1 VAKPPAS
8 TPPTA
13 ARPTSGASGSLIS
26 STPKSPIPKP
36 TLPRTFTANDGDQ
49 LGRACSLVESTIV
62 SVGGVSPEW
71 ARGITG
77 PFRRLVGVNAEVY
90 PVAMYYFLIREA
102 ALKHDHKTAA
112 AALASA
118 HSNGLILKFRNLP
131 ATERG
136 L

>member
-1 VAKPPAS
+1 M
-8 TPPTA
+8 
-13 ARPTSGASGSLIS
+13 
-26 STPKSPIPKP
+26 
-36 TLPRTFTANDGDQ
+36 
-49 LGRACSLVESTIV
+49 GRACQLVESTIV

-77 PFRRLVGVNAEVY
+77 PFRRLVGANAEVY

-102 ALKHDHKTAA
+102 ALKHDQKTAA

-118 HSNGLILKFRNLP
+118 HSNGLILKFKNLP